1 MRLLLST
8 GLLGLAW
15 FAAVNVA
22 VSAGAW
28 LAARYI
34 VRPGGRAP
42 GSMLLMLRLL
52 PACTATLFVAVVFV
66 PAHLR
71 FEPAQSDERFGLIL
85 TTLALLGFWM
95 LARSAWRLLRVSAAA
110 RRARRWMLAVPL
122 DSAAGDAYEVSGFS
136 GVSLAGILRTR
147 ILIGSSARVTL
158 SPGELDLAIA
168 HEHAHRRS
176 LDNLKRCAMFC
187 APDVF
192 GGSAVAAR
200 VEEQWRAEAE
210 READVRAVAGD
221 ERRAMHLASALV
233 KVARLGTQ
241 SGAGLSSPVWS
252 TFNDPPLLEVRVRSL
267 VSGCSRPQPSRR
279 LQQGVTMSLAASA
292 AAFVWLADASH
303 DVHLLTEAFVAV
315 LP

>member
-1 MRLLLST
+1 VRLLLST
-8 GLLGLAW
+8 VLLGLAW
-15 FAAVNVA
+15 FAAVNVV

-28 LAARYI
+28 LAARH
-34 VRPGGRAP
+34 VVKPGRTAP
-42 GSMLLMLRLL
+42 GAVLLVLRLL
-52 PACTATLFVAVVFV
+52 PACTAILFVALVFV

-71 FEPAQSDERFGLIL
+71 FEPAESDERFGLIL
-85 TTLALLGFWM
+85 SSLAVLGVWM
-95 LARSAWRLLRVSAAA
+95 LARSAWRLLQVSAAA
-110 RRARRWMLAVPL
+110 RRARLWMLLVPVE
-122 DSAAGDAYEVSGFS
+122 SAAGDTYEVSGFA
-136 GVSLAGILRTR
+136 GVSLAGVLRTR

-158 SPGELDLAIA
+158 TPEELDLAIA

-200 VEEQWRAEAE
+200 IEERWRAEAE

-221 ERRAMHLASALV
+221 ERRAVHLASALV

-241 SGAGLSSPVWS
+241 SGGGLSSPLWS
-252 TFNDPPLLEVRVRSL
+252 TFNEPPLLEIRVRSL
-267 VSGCSRPQPSRR
+267 VSACSRPQPRRR
-279 LQQGVTMSLAASA
+279 LLQCVAMTLAAST
-292 AAFVWLADASH
+292 AAFIWFADTSH